1 MNTINYLFFEEYKRL
16 SILCNDIY
24 NSQTG
29 LTDYINDLKSISSSL
44 SPQYASDLKM
54 LIHLRSIRNQL
65 AHQEGA
71 FEEPLCAQNDIEYI
85 QTFYNCILT
94 QTDPL
99 AVIQRQ
105 KNLSKKSVSKK
116 VIEPASPIPQPV
128 PTKKTISTFSFI
140 PAVIIA
146 TLLILFCITV
156 LISIF

>member
-71 FEEPLCAQNDIEYI
+71 LRTPL
-85 QTFYNCILT
+85 
-94 QTDPL
+94 
-99 AVIQRQ
+99 R
-105 KNLSKKSVSKK
+105 
-116 VIEPASPIPQPV
+116 
-128 PTKKTISTFSFI
+128 TK
-140 PAVIIA
+140 
-146 TLLILFCITV
+146 
-156 LISIF
+156 